1 MVEIA
6 SYGPWAVVTGASSGI
21 GRAFAEHLAAAG
33 LHLVLAARSTDRLES
48 LGDALSRTHG
58 IAHRV
63 VTVDLSRPD
72 AASALVGATED
83 LDVGLLVSNAGGG
96 RPGQLLDQRLDDLHR
111 RFTLNATTHLDL
123 VHAFGR
129 RFVAR
134 GRGGIVLVSALGAIH
149 GLPNMAHESAAKAY
163 VLNLGEALHYEL
175 APAGVDVTVLL
186 PGNVDTPIIDA
197 FGVDRSALPIRPQ
210 PADRAVRETVAAF
223 LEGRVMHIPGRRMRM
238 MTRLMPRTQSVRMN
252 GRMLG
257 QAAHNLA
264 KRDAAAGQGRS

>member
-1 MVEIA
+1 MIQIA

-33 LHLVLAARSTDRLES
+33 LDLVLAARSTDRLET
-48 LGDALSRTHG
+48 LGKALSHRHG
-58 IAHRV
+58 SAYRV

-72 AASALVGATED
+72 AASAIVEATAD

-96 RPGQLLDQRLDDLHR
+96 HPGRLLDQPLDDLHR

-134 GRGGIVLVSALGAIH
+134 GRGGILLVSALGAIH

-163 VLNLGEALHYEL
+163 VLNLGEALHHEL
-175 APAGVDVTVLL
+175 ASAGVDVTVLL

-197 FGVDRSALPIRPQ
+197 FGLDRSSLPVRPQ
-210 PADRAVRETVAAF
+210 SAGSAVQESVAAF
-223 LEGRVMHIPGRRMRM
+223 LKRRPMHIPGRRMRM
-238 MTRLMPRTQSVRMN
+238 MTRLLPRSLSVRMN

-257 QAAHNLA
+257 QAARNLA
-264 KRDAAAGQGRS
+264 ESV